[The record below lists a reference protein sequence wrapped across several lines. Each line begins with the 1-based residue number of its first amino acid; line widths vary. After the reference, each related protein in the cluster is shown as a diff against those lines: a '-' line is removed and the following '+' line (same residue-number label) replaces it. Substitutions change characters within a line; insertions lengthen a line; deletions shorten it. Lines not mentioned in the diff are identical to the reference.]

1 MAVIHDATLVPSKL
15 ELVARWLTAQSWC
28 PAGVTGAGDV
38 ERVGAYRFDDPDG
51 EVGLEAHLVRA
62 GGVLVHVPL
71 SYRAAELPGSEGHLV
86 GTLEHSVLGR
96 RWVHDAA
103 GDPVFARVL
112 ADVVTGRAAQAAL
125 VGPDGA
131 PLGEPDV
138 RVGPGAPGA
147 GGPDGAGVVDSTT
160 TAGVR
165 LGLVR
170 VLDGAA
176 VAPAGAAT
184 LTGTWA
190 GRDEPALLAWTR

>member
-15 ELVARWLTAQSWC
+15 ELVARWLTAQPWC
-28 PAGVTGAGDV
+28 PAGVTCPADV

-71 SYRAAELPGSEGHLV
+71 SYRAAGLPGGEQHLV

-96 RWVHDAA
+96 RWVHDAT
-103 GDPVFARVL
+103 GDPVFARAL
-112 ADVVTGRAAQAAL
+112 ADAVASRAAQAAL

-138 RVGPGAPGA
+138 RVAPGAPGA
-147 GGPDGAGVVDSTT
+147 GGPDAAGVVTTAT

-165 LGLVR
+165 LGVVR
-170 VLDGAA
+170 VLDGTAA
-176 VAPAGAAT
+176 APAGAAT
-184 LTGTWA
+184 LTGTWSGQDA
-190 GRDEPALLAWTR
+190 PALLAWTR